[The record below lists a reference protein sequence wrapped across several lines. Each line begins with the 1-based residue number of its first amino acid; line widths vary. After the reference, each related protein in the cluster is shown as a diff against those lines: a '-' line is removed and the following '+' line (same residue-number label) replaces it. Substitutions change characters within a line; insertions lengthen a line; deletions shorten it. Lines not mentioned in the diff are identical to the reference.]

1 MAKITRFEDLI
12 CWRKAKSLVN
22 LIYGLTKEG
31 PFSRDYP
38 LRDQI
43 RRAAISSMTNIAEGF
58 SRFHK
63 KDFIR
68 FLDISQS
75 STEEVKSLLYIALD
89 QEYLT
94 KEIFTELEIL
104 ISDTKQTT
112 LGLLRHVKSI
122 IETKS
127 NKVREPKTEYK
138 TKLSDGFVDLP
149 EEFIHAKIINSETL
163 TL

>member
-12 CWRKAKSLVN
+12 CWQKAKSLVN
-22 LIYGLTKEG
+22 LIYRLTKEG
-31 PFSRDYP
+31 PFSKDYP

-75 STEEVKSLLYIALD
+75 SIEKVKSLLYIALD
-89 QEYLT
+89 QEYFT
-94 KEIFTELEIL
+94 EEIFRELETL
-104 ISDTKQTT
+104 IDDTKKTT
-112 LGLLRHVKSI
+112 LGLLRHVKST
-122 IETKS
+122 IEEKP
-127 NKVREPKTEYK
+127 NKVREPKAECK
-138 TKLSDGFVDLP
+138 TKLSDEFLDLP
-149 EEFIHAKIINSETL
+149 EEFIHAKNQITL
-163 TL
+163 TR

>member
-12 CWRKAKSLVN
+12 CWQKAKSLVS
-22 LIYGLTKEG
+22 LIYRLTREG
-31 PFSRDYP
+31 PFSKDYP

-75 STEEVKSLLYIALD
+75 SIEEVKSLLYIALD
-89 QEYLT
+89 QEYFT
-94 KEIFTELEIL
+94 EEIFSELETL
-104 ISDTKQTT
+104 IDDTKKTT
-112 LGLLRHVKSI
+112 LGLLRHVKST
-122 IETKS
+122 IEEKP
-127 NKVREPKTEYK
+127 NKVREPKAEYK
-138 TKLSDGFVDLP
+138 TKLSDEFLDLP
-149 EEFIHAKIINSETL
+149 EEFIHAKNQITL
-163 TL
+163 TH

>member
-12 CWRKAKSLVN
+12 CWRKAKSLVS
-22 LIYGLTKEG
+22 LIYRLTREG
-31 PFSRDYP
+31 PFSKDYP

-75 STEEVKSLLYIALD
+75 STEEVKSLRYIALD
-89 QEYLT
+89 QKYIT
-94 KEIFTELEIL
+94 KDLFNEVYDVANETIRITI
-104 ISDTKQTT
+104 
-112 LGLLRHVKSI
+112 GLLRHVKST
-122 IETKS
+122 IETKPS
-127 NKVREPKTEYK
+127 KVREPKTEYK
-138 TKLSDGFVDLP
+138 TKLNNEFLDLLD
-149 EEFIHAKIINSETL
+149 EFIHNKNH
-163 TL
+163 

>member
-12 CWRKAKSLVN
+12 CWQKAKSLVK
-22 LIYGLTKEG
+22 LIYRLTKEG
-31 PFSRDYP
+31 PFSKDYP

-75 STEEVKSLLYIALD
+75 SIEKVKSLLYIALD
-89 QEYLT
+89 QEYFT
-94 KEIFTELEIL
+94 EEIFRELETL
-104 ISDTKQTT
+104 IDDTKKTT
-112 LGLLRHVKSI
+112 LGLLRHVKSTI
-122 IETKS
+122 DEKP
-127 NKVREPKTEYK
+127 NKVREPKAEYK
-138 TKLSDGFVDLP
+138 TKLSDEFLDLP
-149 EEFIHAKIINSETL
+149 EEFIHAKNQITL
-163 TL
+163 TR

>member
-12 CWRKAKSLVN
+12 CWQKAKSLVS
-22 LIYGLTKEG
+22 LIYRLTREG
-31 PFSRDYP
+31 PFSKDYP

-94 KEIFTELEIL
+94 KEIFKELKIL
-104 ISDTKQTT
+104 IDDTKKTT
-112 LGLLRHVKSI
+112 LGLLRHVKST
-122 IETKS
+122 IEEKP
-127 NKVREPKTEYK
+127 NIVRELKTEYK
-138 TKLSDGFVDLP
+138 TKFNDQGLDLP
-149 EEFIHAKIINSETL
+149 EEFAYTGSH
-163 TL
+163 